1 MKEIKKITE
10 LINTLNS
17 SYKKGDYLSNSKLC
31 KSIIGTLKND
41 FAITEFN
48 TEKFEDHIDDITFLL
63 GDIKKTLAIYSA
75 INKKDEREKV
85 VASYVSV
92 IINKALDLIS
102 YVKSP
107 TKECRETI
115 KEYLK
120 IVK

>member
-17 SYKKGDYLSNSKLC
+17 SYKKGDYLSNSKSC

-85 VASYVSV
+85 VASYISV
-92 IINKALDLIS
+92 IVNKALDLIS

-115 KEYLK
+115 KDYLK